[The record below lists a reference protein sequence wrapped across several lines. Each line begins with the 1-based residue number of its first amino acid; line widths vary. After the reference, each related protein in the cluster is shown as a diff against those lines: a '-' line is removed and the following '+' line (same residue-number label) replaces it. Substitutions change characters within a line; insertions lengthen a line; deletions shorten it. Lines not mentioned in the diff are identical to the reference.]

1 MQKIEDLEKK
11 SSNNLKELTD
21 KSKARKDKKKNL
33 KNDLKKSQEDLENYK
48 KELSTLKKKL
58 QDSLLESQ
66 RNIEKIKL
74 SEKNL
79 EERTISLKKHM
90 KLIDFLKDQ
99 NLESMEKHKRDN
111 ENLMDQVNK
120 GFLEKDEEIRD
131 LKRDKDKFRASN
143 NTSQD
148 VIRGLERENQNFKD
162 DKLKMDNLF
171 REKDKELHLKNQ
183 EYEKLLMKKKKYE
196 DLEDKISEKD
206 KEIERLMRKVKKL
219 KDDDSS
225 SEEKPAKEKKKSKQ
239 K

>member
-1 MQKIEDLEKK
+1 
-11 SSNNLKELTD
+11 
-21 KSKARKDKKKNL
+21 
-33 KNDLKKSQEDLENYK
+33 
-48 KELSTLKKKL
+48 
-58 QDSLLESQ
+58 
-66 RNIEKIKL
+66 
-74 SEKNL
+74 
-79 EERTISLKKHM
+79 
-90 KLIDFLKDQ
+90 
-99 NLESMEKHKRDN
+99 
-111 ENLMDQVNK
+111 
-120 GFLEKDEEIRD
+120 LEKDEEIRD
-131 LKRDKDKFRASN
+131 LKRDKNKFKALY

-148 VIRGLERENQNFKD
+148 VIRGWEKENQNFKD
-162 DKLKMDNLF
+162 DKLKMDNSF